1 MILIGVN
8 LSRWIVFTH
17 GDSDGVASG
26 ALIKAYYAKQGYD
39 VQVVFTHP
47 AGLLSDLKEFVGDCV
62 GLSITDIALNE
73 VHVNE
78 IMSLLKEISSRCEVV
93 YIDHHPVLD
102 EIPVPTTITWI
113 HNTCCSASELT
124 YGYLSK
130 KGLNEEYSR
139 IALYGAIGDYLDET
153 PWVKY
158 QLNRWDKRA
167 IYLEAGILI
176 QGLEGSRRDYDFK
189 RKVVDHLALN
199 LLPSTM
205 KELVDR
211 SLKQAVEDE
220 NLRSWVKQNTV
231 KHGSIAYVVN
241 PPGSV
246 GKAANYARI
255 YGEAKIGIAIEE
267 RKDIFIMSLRAD
279 QGVDLNKILRKIS
292 KKLGISGGGHP
303 SAAGARVRR
312 DEFSVFLEELGAELL
327 NSTRDLSTT

>member
-1 MILIGVN
+1 M
-8 LSRWIVFTH
+8 SKWIVFTH

-26 ALIKAYYAKQGYD
+26 ALIKAYYDKQGYD

-73 VHVNE
+73 VHLNE
-78 IMSLLKEISSRCEVV
+78 IMSLLKEISRSREVV

-102 EIPVPTTITWI
+102 EIPVPDSITWI
-113 HNTCCSASELT
+113 HDTCCSASELT
-124 YGYLSK
+124 YCYLSK

-167 IYLEAGILI
+167 IYLEAGVLI

-220 NLRSWVKQNTV
+220 NLRLWVKQNTV

-255 YGEAKIGIAIEE
+255 YGEAITGVAVEARREIYV
-267 RKDIFIMSLRAD
+267 MSLRAS
-279 QGVDLNKILRKIS
+279 QGVDLNKILRRIS
-292 KKLGISGGGHP
+292 RKLGISGGGHP
-303 SAAGARVRR
+303 SAAGARVKKEQFKIFL
-312 DEFSVFLEELGAELL
+312 DELNEEL
-327 NSTRDLSTT
+327 TRSMH